1 MLLKYFSLISYQ
13 RRKMLEKYFFG
24 FSSTSQ
30 SVENYFFMVPYQRR
44 KMLQSCFS
52 DFSSTRQIGAEL
64 LLFDFLPT
72 PQNAGEL
79 FFGFLSALQSAA
91 EFFFFSSYQRR
102 KVLQKY
108 LFLTSYQ
115 RCKML
120 KNYVFGFL
128 SALQSPAEFF
138 ILVFMFCRIPFFS
151 FINAAKCS

>member
-1 MLLKYFSLISYQ
+1 MLLNYFSLISYQ
-13 RRKMLEKYFFG
+13 RRKMLENYFFG
-24 FSSTSQ
+24 FLSTSQ

-79 FFGFLSALQSAA
+79 F
-91 EFFFFSSYQRR
+91 
-102 KVLQKY
+102 LQKY
-108 LFLTSYQ
+108 FFFDFLPTLQNAEELRFRFLISAAKSCRVFY
-115 RCKML
+115 
-120 KNYVFGFL
+120 FGFYV
-128 SALQSPAEFF
+128 LQNS
-138 ILVFMFCRIPFFS
+138 FFS